1 MLFGEPSRSAPWNF
15 ERWILKYS
23 FQTKAL
29 ASKVHER
36 GTQTEE
42 RAEDGLEQGTIKR
55 KEGEEGEMVKEGLV
69 VLVKNKGEGE
79 QEEEEMVKRMSSDLG
94 RKITLS
100 KSFSRLLSFR
110 RAKK

>member
-1 MLFGEPSRSAPWNF
+1 M
-15 ERWILKYS
+15 
-23 FQTKAL
+23 
-29 ASKVHER
+29 
-36 GTQTEE
+36 
-42 RAEDGLEQGTIKR
+42 KR

-79 QEEEEMVKRMSSDLG
+79 QEVKRRSSDLG
-94 RKITLS
+94 RKLTLS